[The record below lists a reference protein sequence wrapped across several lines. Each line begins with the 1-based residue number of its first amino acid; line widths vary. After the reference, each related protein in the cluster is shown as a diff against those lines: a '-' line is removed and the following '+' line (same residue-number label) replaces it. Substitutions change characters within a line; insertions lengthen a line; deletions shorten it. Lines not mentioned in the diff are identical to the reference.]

1 MPSLEVF
8 QVVLVQR
15 NLVANKSEVF
25 TFIPNTSYSYL
36 LNGELRNLVFLKTY
50 NTEFDE
56 IVITF
61 PDQNGIP
68 LEIEN
73 IVNLTL
79 FINK

>member
-36 LNGELRNLVFLKTY
+36 LNGELSNLVFLKTY

-61 PDQNGIP
+61 PDQDGIP

>member
-36 LNGELRNLVFLKTY
+36 LNGELSNLVFLKTY

>member
-36 LNGELRNLVFLKTY
+36 LNGELSNLVFLKTY

-61 PDQNGIP
+61 SDQNGIP

>member
-8 QVVLVQR
+8 QVVFVQR
-15 NLVANKSEVF
+15 NLVANKSEAF

-36 LNGELRNLVFLKTY
+36 LNGELSNLVLLKTY

-68 LEIEN
+68 LKIEN

>member
-25 TFIPNTSYSYL
+25 TFIPNTSYSHL
-36 LNGELRNLVFLKTY
+36 LNGELSNLMFLKTY